1 MITPAQTEYKLRL
14 KGKNMKKLVLIS
26 LLAMGSGVAGC
37 CGDGSGDHAGHSN
50 ALNTAGVASTG
61 SGDRAASSNALDAA
75 GAASTGSGDR
85 AASSNASGAA
95 GAASTASGAHAGHS
109 SAGASTGSGVHAGHA
124 IALST
129 AGAAS
134 IAGEN
139 EGKWIW
145 NGQGH
150 KKLQTLRSKDGF
162 AVLSFKLPKSE
173 DFSYFEISLIQ
184 SEVNEYTI
192 STTDKD
198 SYGKLLS
205 PTLKVAAPTDELQTS
220 LPRLQGLHVERKKEL
235 NEIKGILKSSI
246 EYVWIDEEGQ
256 EHKFGAQEV
265 TKHLN
270 THAPG
275 DEFLPHYQGGDKPY
289 WIVTTKANSVGK
301 YGWQITEQIE
311 HSNVH
316 NAKVVEEVVDTSHDI
331 EQIYHVTK
339 LSPPSSLSSSW
350 VDAGSAPLDQRHT
363 DGALSS
369 EHDQTQT
376 RVEVSEKDGKIIRK
390 TITHTTHTTTMSGE
404 RQMMVAQSQ
413 HEAHVSTIASD
424 AHSEQSEV
432 FVEQESPPQ
441 SPLTRNRKKQ
451 TNKNR
456 Q

>member
-1 MITPAQTEYKLRL
+1 
-14 KGKNMKKLVLIS
+14 MKKLVLIS

-61 SGDRAASSNALDAA
+61 SGDRAASSNAADAA
-75 GAASTGSGDR
+75 GAASIGSGDR

-95 GAASTASGAHAGHS
+95 GAASTGSGDRAASSNASNAAGAASTASGA
-109 SAGASTGSGVHAGHA
+109 HAGHA

-134 IAGEN
+134 IVSEN

-150 KKLQTLRSKDGF
+150 KELQTLRSKNGF
-162 AVLSFKLPKSE
+162 AVLSFKLPKSTE
-173 DFSYFEISLIQ
+173 FPNFEISLSQ
-184 SEVNEYTI
+184 SGVNEYTI
-192 STTDKD
+192 STTDKA
-198 SYGKLLS
+198 SYGKLASLN
-205 PTLKVAAPTDELQTS
+205 LKVAAPTEELQKS
-220 LPRLQGLHVERKKEL
+220 LPRLQGLHVEQKKEFKKIQ
-235 NEIKGILKSSI
+235 NILESSI
-246 EYVWIDEEGQ
+246 EYVWIDEEDQ
-256 EHKFGAQEV
+256 EHKFGAREV
-265 TKHLN
+265 EGKLLKKP
-270 THAPG
+270 APG
-275 DEFLPHYQGGDKPY
+275 DEFLLHYQGGDKPY

-301 YGWQITEQIE
+301 YSWQITEQIE

-316 NAKVVEEVVDTSHDI
+316 NAEVVEEVVDTSHDI

-339 LSPPSSLSSSW
+339 LSPSSSLLSSSW
-350 VDAGSAPLDQRHT
+350 VDAGSDTFDQHHT
-363 DGALSS
+363 DEGALAS
-369 EHDQTQT
+369 EHDQTET
-376 RVEVSEKDGKIIRK
+376 RVEVSEKDGKTITK

-413 HEAHVSTIASD
+413 HEAHASTIASD
-424 AHSEQSEV
+424 AHSEQREV
-432 FVEQESPPQ
+432 FVEPESAPQ
-441 SPLTRNRKKQ
+441 SPLSRNKKKQ

>member
-1 MITPAQTEYKLRL
+1 
-14 KGKNMKKLVLIS
+14 MKKLVLIS

-50 ALNTAGVASTG
+50 ALNTAGVASTA
-61 SGDRAASSNALDAA
+61 SGDRAASSNAADAA

-95 GAASTASGAHAGHS
+95 GAASAASGA
-109 SAGASTGSGVHAGHA
+109 HAGHA

-134 IAGEN
+134 IVSEN

-150 KKLQTLRSKDGF
+150 KELQTLRSKNGF
-162 AVLSFKLPKSE
+162 AVLSFKLPKSTE
-173 DFSYFEISLIQ
+173 FPNFEISLSQ
-184 SEVNEYTI
+184 SGVNEYTI
-192 STTDKD
+192 STTDKA
-198 SYGKLLS
+198 SYGKLASLN
-205 PTLKVAAPTDELQTS
+205 LKVAAPTEELQKS
-220 LPRLQGLHVERKKEL
+220 LPRLQGLHVEQKKEFKKIQ
-235 NEIKGILKSSI
+235 NILESNI
-246 EYVWIDEEGQ
+246 EYVWIDEEDQ
-256 EHKFGAQEV
+256 EHKFGAREV
-265 TKHLN
+265 EGKLLKKP
-270 THAPG
+270 APG
-275 DEFLPHYQGGDKPY
+275 DEFLLHYQGGDKPY
-289 WIVTTKANSVGK
+289 WIVTRKANSVGK

-339 LSPPSSLSSSW
+339 LSPSSSLSSSW
-350 VDAGSAPLDQRHT
+350 VDTGSATPDQHHT
-363 DGALSS
+363 DEGALST
-369 EHDQTQT
+369 EHDQTET
-376 RVEVSEKDGKIIRK
+376 RLVEVSKKDGKTIQKTTIR
-390 TITHTTHTTTMSGE
+390 TTHTTTMSGE

-413 HEAHVSTIASD
+413 HEAHASTIASD

-432 FVEQESPPQ
+432 FVEPESPPQ